1 MKTKNLILI
10 VALLSIATM
19 TYSQSKNES
28 HPFTVKITLKCALQD
43 PSLVRAMHEQITYNF
58 LPANTENHVYSAIV
72 IYKGTR
78 YQVYGTYREWMN
90 FFEMYLIDPSP
101 ER

>member
-19 TYSQSKNES
+19 TFSQSKNEDQ
-28 HPFTVKITLKCALQD
+28 PFTVKITLKCALQD
-43 PSLVRAMHEQITYNF
+43 PYLVRAMHEQLTHNF
-58 LPANTENHVYSAIV
+58 LPPNPENHLYSAV
-72 IYKGTR
+72 VTYRGTR
-78 YQVYGTYREWMN
+78 YLIVGRYDEWVK
-90 FFEMYLIDPSP
+90 FFEMALIDPIP